1 MSLKAD
7 SASGYRFAAVAT
19 LASAV
24 AGITLLA
31 GILELQLFGL
41 HLRPLIQVDPLPLAA
56 WPHHWLDAAQ
66 SAQALQ
72 ATAVQEWL
80 GVVGVLL
87 ATIVVLAG
95 ISALIALFAHASAR
109 RYEVALAAVLGAS
122 RAQLTLAEMQKA
134 AVNAGAALVVG
145 IAVGLFGA
153 WLAAHTWPQVSA
165 GWSVGGWL
173 AVSIVFTCTLAA
185 VVARA
190 VANRISRPGWM
201 GDVLAP
207 EARTNPGYGA
217 EDLRGLLL
225 VVQFTLTFALLTSAV
240 LVWQQT
246 RTTTATHNART
257 ADSLVTRLAIDD
269 RATAAQRENI
279 HKQVR
284 WALHA
289 AGETA
294 YAAAT
299 PGTLIGV
306 GPTDQVLA
314 NCGACTMSNMFTPM
328 FPVRTQQHVVSAG
341 FFERAGFQILSGREF
356 NNQDA
361 ATRHVVV
368 NDTFAG
374 MAFQGQPSIGKR
386 IQVGGLRGPWYTV
399 VGVVKDIPISGLIAF
414 DPEGRNVVRAHRAD
428 RQPAIYFSAQE
439 KTPAVFEVIT
449 ERPFNVQIAGV
460 RLLQSQRL
468 PALLAEARSPVRW
481 FAGLLGTLS
490 VAAALIA
497 VLSLGAL
504 TLLNVQQRRL
514 EIAARRAVGARR
526 RDILLMV
533 LRTSAATAARGIFAG
548 IILSVAIAR
557 AIQMLVPQ
565 MKLFDLE
572 VTLLSALLLTIISL
586 IAASIPA
593 RAAARVPPARVHA

>member
-1 MSLKAD
+1 
-7 SASGYRFAAVAT
+7 
-19 LASAV
+19 
-24 AGITLLA
+24 
-31 GILELQLFGL
+31 
-41 HLRPLIQVDPLPLAA
+41 
-56 WPHHWLDAAQ
+56 
-66 SAQALQ
+66 
-72 ATAVQEWL
+72 
-80 GVVGVLL
+80 
-87 ATIVVLAG
+87 
-95 ISALIALFAHASAR
+95 
-109 RYEVALAAVLGAS
+109 
-122 RAQLTLAEMQKA
+122 
-134 AVNAGAALVVG
+134 
-145 IAVGLFGA
+145 
-153 WLAAHTWPQVSA
+153 
-165 GWSVGGWL
+165 
-173 AVSIVFTCTLAA
+173 
-185 VVARA
+185 
-190 VANRISRPGWM
+190 
-201 GDVLAP
+201 
-207 EARTNPGYGA
+207 
-217 EDLRGLLL
+217 
-225 VVQFTLTFALLTSAV
+225 
-240 LVWQQT
+240 
-246 RTTTATHNART
+246 
-257 ADSLVTRLAIDD
+257 
-269 RATAAQRENI
+269 
-279 HKQVR
+279 
-284 WALHA
+284 
-289 AGETA
+289 
-294 YAAAT
+294 
-299 PGTLIGV
+299 
-306 GPTDQVLA
+306 
-314 NCGACTMSNMFTPM
+314 MFTPM